1 LYVRAGKKFNL
12 FVLVLFVP
20 RRYMH
25 HMAQTASQQR
35 PPVILPSKQPA
46 GEFLGTAVDRE
57 RRRGRGTLSNA
68 SGRYEPTARIAFD
81 DGWQSIEELPAFDT
95 TVTVETARK
104 IITRNDSPDI
114 GFDRSINPYR
124 GCEHGCVYCF
134 ARPTHA
140 NMGLSAGLDFES
152 KLFVKPDAPEL
163 LERELS
169 APKYSPRVIAI
180 GTNTD
185 PYQPIERKYEVMR
198 GILEVLDRAGHP
210 VGIVTKSALVLRD
223 IDILARMARRNL
235 VKVAL
240 SVTSL
245 DGKLARVMEPRA
257 ATPARRLEAVRRLSE
272 AGIPTSVMVAPV
284 IPAINDMEIER
295 ILDAAAAAGAK
306 EAGYVLLRLP
316 LEVRDLFREWVTE
329 NFPDR
334 ARHVFKLI
342 RDMRGGKDYDA
353 KWGERMTGSGPIA
366 WMIGRRFE
374 AASERLG
381 LNRRKLKLTTEHFAP
396 TRKRPQQLSLL

>member
-1 LYVRAGKKFNL
+1 
-12 FVLVLFVP
+12 
-20 RRYMH
+20 
-25 HMAQTASQQR
+25 MASTASQRR
-35 PPVILPSKQPA
+35 PPVPAPSVAPVD
-46 GEFLGTAVDRE
+46 EFLGTAVDRE

-81 DGWQSIEELPAFDT
+81 DGWRSIEELPAFET
-95 TVTVETARK
+95 TVTEERARK
-104 IITRNDSPDI
+104 ILTRNDSPDI

-152 KLFVKPDAPEL
+152 KLFVKPDAPDL
-163 LERELS
+163 LEREIS
-169 APKYSPRVIAI
+169 AQNYSPRVIAI

-210 VGIVTKSALVLRD
+210 VGIVTKSALVTRD
-223 IDILARMARRNL
+223 IDILSRMARRNL

-245 DGKLARVMEPRA
+245 DPKLARVMEPRA
-257 ATPARRLEAVRRLSE
+257 ATPARRLEAVRQLAA
-272 AGIPTSVMVAPV
+272 AGIPASVMVAPV
-284 IPAINDMEIER
+284 IPAINDAEIER
-295 ILDAAAAAGAK
+295 ILDAAVAAGAR

-316 LEVRDLFREWVTE
+316 LEVRDLFREWLMA

-334 ARHVFKLI
+334 YRHVFKLI
-342 RDMRGGKDYDA
+342 RETRGGKDYDS

-374 AASERLG
+374 AACERLG
-381 LNRRKLKLTTEHFAP
+381 LNRRKLKLTTEHFTP
-396 TRKRPQQLSLL
+396 TRKRPQQLALF